1 MRIDCETI
9 PDPHPPLETS
19 ETAVIASQ
27 GTQAC
32 GDELVVTG
40 TSVYLYIQDIYTYV
54 YTGYSGRMPRDGS
67 YWS

>member
-9 PDPHPPLETS
+9 PDSHPRLETS
-19 ETAVIASQ
+19 ETVVIASQ

-40 TSVYLYIQDIYTYV
+40 TSEGGLKVHRI
-54 YTGYSGRMPRDGS
+54 PRQEGTR
-67 YWS
+67 W